1 MFLWIGVEANA
12 AEKGSAL
19 AMAQEYLQTHPSG
32 RDVDIPIVIVKQGF
46 EPPIFTGWFLAW
58 DSHIWSVR
66 MRKRMWKFLLPG
78 TIITR
83 WEGGELTQGLS
94 KSRTF
99 PPLPLHSLLFTFLLF
114 STVQALSLI
123 REFTA

>member
-58 DSHIWSVR
+58 DSHIDFSSEARASVYIPAETLQR
-66 MRKRMWKFLLPG
+66 TEQTATNEPHFPDHSKCESPIPKECMWQ
-78 TIITR
+78 
-83 WEGGELTQGLS
+83 E
-94 KSRTF
+94 
-99 PPLPLHSLLFTFLLF
+99 
-114 STVQALSLI
+114 
-123 REFTA
+123 